1 MALKAGRLRHRVDI
15 QARQDVQDPVTGEVV
30 PIWTTIWPAVP
41 AAIEPLSVR
50 EFIAAQAVQS
60 DISARITIRYRDGL
74 LPNMR
79 VLHNGKIYNPAGWL
93 PDPVRG
99 NEYLTAPCSEG
110 VNEG

>member
-15 QARQDVQDPVTGEVV
+15 QARQDVQDPVTGEMVTGWATV
-30 PIWTTIWPAVP
+30 WPNVP

-50 EFIAAQAVQS
+50 EFISAQAIQS
-60 DISARITIRYRDGL
+60 NISARVVVRYREGL
-74 LPNMR
+74 LPDMR
-79 VLHNGKIYNPAGWL
+79 ILHRGKIYNPAGWL